1 MHYFGAM
8 TDWKKL
14 NSFSLSLLAG
24 ICLIAAWTWS
34 PLVVLLFPAWVM
46 LLELAG
52 RKKRPLLFLYL
63 AFAIWNGGTTYWI
76 ANAHP
81 LGVIATVG
89 INAWL
94 MAFALWFG
102 ISGPSDVHPSWAS
115 VCICLVARHC
125 LLDGF

>member
-14 NSFSLSLLAG
+14 NSFYLSLLAG

-34 PLVVLLFPAWVM
+34 PLVVFLFPAWVM

-63 AFAIWNGGTTYWI
+63 AFAFWNGGTTYWI

-102 ISGPSDVHPSWAS
+102 IRARAMFIRLGLRSALAWLPVIASWNA
-115 VCICLVARHC
+115 
-125 LLDGF
+125 

>member
-63 AFAIWNGGTTYWI
+63 AFAIWNVTLLFI
-76 ANAHP
+76 AA
-81 LGVIATVG
+81 
-89 INAWL
+89 
-94 MAFALWFG
+94 
-102 ISGPSDVHPSWAS
+102 
-115 VCICLVARHC
+115 CLVVERRHNEARTRPYHKG
-125 LLDGF
+125 LR

>member
-34 PLVVLLFPAWVM
+34 PLVVLLFPAWVI

-81 LGVIATVG
+81 QGDAH
-89 INAWL
+89 WL
-94 MAFALWFG
+94 
-102 ISGPSDVHPSWAS
+102 SN
-115 VCICLVARHC
+115 R
-125 LLDGF
+125 